1 MEASTGIAAYNDA
14 SASPWI
20 KCLDEIRQDDAVGIE
35 ALMSDIFRNLLTSTS
50 ESAAAEA
57 AQQVDTCYQDDYLPS
72 DPFMK
77 FLDDKARKAKIWN
90 EECHVYEKDPIL
102 PSVLDDN
109 WNGSFPSHP
118 YDPEDP
124 SSRKSLEEW
133 VNFSTFLARCIKS
146 GLLDKFDG
154 WGRYPAVEIRK
165 ALEENP
171 GQGPRRDCLVMV
183 AAQYLLVAGNK
194 IHHQFVDQYAIGSQ
208 ERQRGLEAWGV
219 MVREVAGTCGRTGAQ
234 ARSGTRG

>member
-1 MEASTGIAAYNDA
+1 MVFDLARAIPYDHE
-14 SASPWI
+14 
-20 KCLDEIRQDDAVGIE
+20 LQER
-35 ALMSDIFRNLLTSTS
+35 LLQFLHELTK
-50 ESAAAEA
+50 
-57 AQQVDTCYQDDYLPS
+57 LP
-72 DPFMK
+72 
-77 FLDDKARKAKIWN
+77 ARKAKIWN

-146 GLLDKFDG
+146 GLLDRFDG

-183 AAQYLLVAGNK
+183 AAQYFQVAGNK
-194 IHHQFVDQYAIGSQ
+194 IHHQFVAQYAIGSQ
-208 ERQRGLEAWGV
+208 ERQRGLEAWGLWSGRLQV
-219 MVREVAGTCGRTGAQ
+219 LADGQGLKPEVEHAVKEARTLMLSLEPSIAAEPRDTVGKEEVDE
-234 ARSGTRG
+234 